1 MARNRTDK
9 RKALEQDGTLRP
21 ARMRV
26 RAGLFWQHPTFF
38 DPRDELQVKYE
49 MLRAHFVDGQAV
61 TEACAAFGYSRQTF
75 YVLRAR
81 LARRGIAGLR
91 DGRPGRVGP
100 VKCTPEVVDFLRAQ
114 RAADPAQSIPA
125 LIEALAHQ
133 HGVRLHRRTVERLL
147 GQPARK
153 KNSPRR

>member
-1 MARNRTDK
+1 MARDRTDK
-9 RKALEQDGTLRP
+9 RHALQQDGTLRP
-21 ARMRV
+21 ARTRV

-61 TEACAAFGYSRQTF
+61 TAACAAFGYSRQTF
-75 YVLRAR
+75 YILRER

-100 VKCTPEVVDFLRAQ
+100 VKCTDRKSTRLNSSHTVISYAVFCLKKKKKKKEKKKQ
-114 RAADPAQSIPA
+114 TQEH
-125 LIEALAHQ
+125 IEIN
-133 HGVRLHRRTVERLL
+133 TT
-147 GQPARK
+147 
-153 KNSPRR
+153 